1 MSLQDLKNAYLDFL
15 VGKQPGW
22 RLDVDEGSHKMRL
35 DQFIAKKLERVSR
48 SRAAQLEVFD
58 IDREI
63 ELKKSA
69 TVHEGQ
75 RIWVKRPFFEE
86 TIPQLNPTIL
96 SETEDFLVLNKPP
109 FWSVHPTAHRF
120 THTITTWLK
129 QQKIW
134 ATPVHRLDHETSGL
148 LLCAKNKHAENALI
162 DAFAQHT
169 IQKTYLA
176 IIEGVPNDFFWQNQT
191 PLGFDHQSEV
201 KIKMGKGNLSACTEF
216 QLQKIYLN
224 TDQQKR
230 YALIKAMPKSGRQH
244 QIRAHLM
251 LSGYGLLGDK
261 LYGKSEKFFLKS
273 LEAPLTEDDFQIL
286 GHQRHCLHA
295 FELSF
300 DWGNLHYKFECPLA
314 KDLWEILGKPT
325 DLEYH

>member
-1 MSLQDLKNAYLDFL
+1 MTKQDLKNAYLDFL

-48 SRAAQLEVFD
+48 SRASQLDVFD
-58 IDREI
+58 IDREL

-69 TVHEGQ
+69 TVHQGQ

-86 TIPQLNPTIL
+86 TPPQINPSIL
-96 SETEDFLVLNKPP
+96 EETDDFLVLNKPP

-148 LLCAKNKHAENALI
+148 LLCAKNKQAENDLI
-162 DAFAQHT
+162 DAFAQQK

-176 IIEGVPNDFFWQNQT
+176 IIEDIPIDFFWQNQT
-191 PLGFDHQSEV
+191 PLGFDPHSEV

-216 QLQKIYLN
+216 QLQKIYFNESL
-224 TDQQKR
+224 QKR
-230 YALIKAMPKSGRQH
+230 FALIKAMPKSGRQH

-251 LSGYGLLGDK
+251 LSGYALLGDK

-273 LEAPLTEDDFQIL
+273 LEEPLSTEDFKIL

-295 FELSF
+295 FDLSF
-300 DWGNLHYKFECPLA
+300 DWKDQYYRFECPLA
-314 KDLWEILGKPT
+314 DDLWAVLGQTSKI
-325 DLEYH
+325 